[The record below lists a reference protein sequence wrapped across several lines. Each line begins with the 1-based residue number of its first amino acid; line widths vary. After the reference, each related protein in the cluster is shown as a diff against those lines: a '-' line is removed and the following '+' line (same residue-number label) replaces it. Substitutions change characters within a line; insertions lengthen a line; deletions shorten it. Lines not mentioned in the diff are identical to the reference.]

1 MIARNIEM
9 KGEPGRGDED
19 AFVAADLGRLIVDNI
34 WVVTSIAALVFVAS
48 LLNAYFA
55 TPMYDANAVLRVD
68 LPNPNGLGIAL
79 QAPQVAQPVPL
90 KLPTDVEIE
99 MVQSRNVLLPVIEQ
113 FRLNIS
119 VTPRS
124 VPLLAEVTGLF
135 STRGVPMPPVLGLR
149 SFAWG
154 GEDVHLSAL
163 RVPRE
168 LENEPLRMLV
178 LEGGRY
184 RLDDPNGRPVLAG
197 TVGAPATGD
206 GVSITVDR
214 MAARPG
220 TRFTVVRYSDV
231 DAIARLHRQLQV
243 MELGKDTGVI
253 QILYESSD
261 PLLAM
266 HVTDAIAK
274 TYVAAHIAQR
284 REEASETL
292 AFVDGELPRLRD
304 ELRQAEVRLS
314 DYQTAVGSI
323 KPDPESTMYLQGS
336 LDFAREIAN
345 VRLQRTRLLEQFT
358 PDSAQVRTA
367 DNQLKQLISEKEAFE
382 ARFST
387 LPLAVRT
394 TADLTR
400 DVKAANDIYLAML
413 NKSHELDVTRA
424 GTLGNVHIVDTALW
438 PSRPVKPKRLLI
450 VASGAG
456 AGVILGVLFV
466 FVRQQYFNGVRE
478 PLSVERRLRLPVFGA
493 IRFSNEQARLDY
505 GAERIAS
512 PETLAGDKL
521 GGEPHTRDHAGAID
535 AGLSEPEG
543 LREPGVAAHFH
554 RASHEAS
561 NHARTPSLARK
572 RHATGAPLALYR
584 PADLAMEQLRD
595 VRTALECAVAVAP
608 NKILLVTGATPGT
621 GKSFVS
627 ANLAVLASETGKRV
641 LLIDADMRRG
651 VLASHFGLPASNGLA
666 ELLAGHIM
674 PLHAIQPTCIDGM
687 SLLATGLYPPN
698 PSALLATQRMRNL
711 LQVVSEQ
718 FDLVIVD
725 TPPVLAVTDANIL
738 AAHAGA
744 TLLVLRPNVQ
754 TQSELEETLRRLDRA
769 GANLIGAVFNAMPQ
783 RRSEKRWHAYAS
795 AYTANANQMQRNA

>member
-1 MIARNIEM
+1 MSVKSIGM
-9 KGEPGRGDED
+9 KNETGRGDED
-19 AFVAADLGRLIVDNI
+19 AFVAGDLGRLIVDNI
-34 WVVTSIAALVFVAS
+34 WVVTCIAALVFGAS
-48 LLNAYFA
+48 ILKAYLA

-113 FRLNIS
+113 FRLNLS
-119 VTPRS
+119 VTPRRL
-124 VPLLAEVTGLF
+124 PLLADITDLF
-135 STRGVPMPPVLGLR
+135 ATRGTPMPPILGLP

-154 GEDVHLSAL
+154 GEIVTLASL

-168 LENEPLRMLV
+168 LENEPLGMLV
-178 LEGGRY
+178 LDGGRY
-184 RLDDPNGRPVLAG
+184 RLDDPNGRPILSG
-197 TVGAPATGD
+197 TVSVPAAGD

-214 MAARPG
+214 LAARPG

-231 DAIARLHRQLQV
+231 DAIERIHRQLQV

-261 PLLAM
+261 QMLAM
-266 HVTDAIAK
+266 RVTDAIAK
-274 TYVAAHIAQR
+274 TYIAAHIAQR

-314 DYQTAVGSI
+314 DYQTAVGTI

-336 LDFAREIAN
+336 LDFAREIAS

-358 PDSAQVRTA
+358 PDSAQVRTT
-367 DNQLKQLISEKEAFE
+367 DDQLKQLAGEKEAFE

-424 GTLGNVHIVDTALW
+424 GTLGNVHIVDTPLW

-450 VASGAG
+450 VATGAG

-493 IRFSNEQARLDY
+493 IRFSSEQARLDY
-505 GAERIAS
+505 GADRIAS
-512 PETLAGDKL
+512 PQTHPGDRMSADTQA
-521 GGEPHTRDHAGAID
+521 PDAAGAID
-535 AGLSEPEG
+535 PHGSDPQR
-543 LREPGVAAHFH
+543 LREAGIGAPLH

-561 NHARTPSLARK
+561 NHAKSPSSARK
-572 RHATGAPLALYR
+572 RHVTGAPLAIHR
-584 PADLAMEQLRD
+584 PADLSMEQLRD

-666 ELLAGHIM
+666 ELLAGHII
-674 PLHAIQPTCIDGM
+674 PLRAIQPTCIDGM
-687 SLLATGLYPPN
+687 SLLATGLYPAN

-711 LQVVSEQ
+711 LHIASEQ

-725 TPPVLAVTDANIL
+725 TPPVLAVTDANVL

-783 RRSEKRWHAYAS
+783 RRSEKRWHAYAR
-795 AYTANANQMQRNA
+795 AYSANASQMQRNA